1 MKIPEKF
8 DEMRPLND
16 SEVRSAIKFILND
29 PDFQK
34 NILPKVTRKIPLWL
48 IKLYLFPVRSSLG
61 FQRAMVVPFMN
72 MIFRTMSSGVTYD
85 YSSLK
90 GQPENLLFI
99 SNHRDIIMDPAILDY
114 QLVKKVHRNTVEIAI
129 GSNLLIKPWIEKL
142 VKLNK
147 SFTVNRSATS
157 SELLNASNLLSEYI
171 HFAIKQK
178 KTSVWMAQR
187 EGRAKDSNDR
197 TQKSVLKML
206 TMAAGENADIRE
218 SLASLHIT
226 PLSISYEYDPC
237 DYLKAEEFQMKR
249 DNPAYVK
256 SKQSD
261 LTNMKTG
268 VMGYKGHI
276 HYQTSSPIDDE
287 IMALDGSQPRNVILG
302 QVAEIIDRHIFA
314 GYRFFPGNY
323 IALDMLQGK
332 TDGESDKYTR
342 ADFDK
347 FNAYLNK
354 QISRIRIK
362 EPHVEFLREKILQM
376 YANPLIN
383 RQNINSHE

>member
-1 MKIPEKF
+1 MIETPEKF
-8 DEMRPLND
+8 DEMRPLHD
-16 SEVRSAIKFILND
+16 SEVRSAIQFILND

-34 NILPKVTRKIPLWL
+34 NVLPKVTRMVPLWL
-48 IKLYLFPVRSSLG
+48 IKLYLFPVRSVLG
-61 FQRAMVVPFMN
+61 FQKAMIVPFLN
-72 MIFRTMSSGVTYD
+72 RIFRTMSDGVTCD
-85 YSSLK
+85 YSSIK
-90 GQPENLLFI
+90 DQPENLLFI
-99 SNHRDIIMDPAILDY
+99 SNHRDIVMDPAILDY

-142 VKLNK
+142 VKLNR
-147 SFTVNRSATS
+147 SFTVNRSATA
-157 SELLNASNLLSEYI
+157 SELMNSSNLLSEYV

-178 KTSVWMAQR
+178 KSSIWIAQR

-206 TMAAGENADIRE
+206 SMAEDGDIRE

-249 DNPAYVK
+249 DNPSYVK

-268 VMGYKGHI
+268 VLGYKGHI
-276 HYQTSSPIDDE
+276 HYQTSKPIDDE
-287 IMALDGSQPRNVILG
+287 IRALDGSLPKNVILN
-302 QVAEIIDRHIFA
+302 QVAEIIDRHIFS
-314 GYRFFPGNY
+314 GYKFFPSNY
-323 IALDMLQGK
+323 IALDMLNGRN
-332 TDGESDKYTR
+332 DGESKEYTK

-347 FNAYLNK
+347 FNAYLKK

-362 EPHVEFLREKILQM
+362 ERDTDFLREKILLM

-383 RQNINSHE
+383 RQNIN

>member
-1 MKIPEKF
+1 MIKTPEKF
-8 DEMRPLND
+8 EEMRPLYD
-16 SEVRSAIKFILND
+16 SEVHDAIKFILND

-34 NILPKVTRKIPLWL
+34 NVLPRVTRKVPLWL
-48 IKLYLFPVRSSLG
+48 IKLYLFPVRSVMGL
-61 FQRAMVVPFMN
+61 QRAMVVPFMN
-72 MIFRTMSSGVTYD
+72 RIFRTMADGVTCD
-85 YSSLK
+85 YSAIRK
-90 GQPENLLFI
+90 KPENLLFI

-114 QLVKKVHRNTVEIAI
+114 QLYRKMHRPTVEIAI
-129 GSNLLIKPWIEKL
+129 GSNLMIKPWIEKL

-147 SFTVNRSATS
+147 SFTVNRSATA
-157 SELLNASNLLSEYI
+157 SELMNSSQLLSEYI

-178 KTSVWMAQR
+178 KTSIWMAQR

-206 TMAAGENADIRE
+206 SMAEEGDVRE

-249 DNPAYVK
+249 DNPSYVK

-261 LTNMKTG
+261 LNNMKIG
-268 VMGYKGHI
+268 VMGYKGRI
-276 HYQTSSPIDDE
+276 HYQASEPIDDE
-287 IMALDGSQPRNVILG
+287 IMALDGSQPRNVILN
-302 QVAEIIDRHIFA
+302 QIAEIIDRHIFL

-323 IALDMLQGK
+323 IALDLLQGK
-332 TDGESDKYTR
+332 TDGVSENYTK
-342 ADFDK
+342 ADFEK
-347 FNAYLNK
+347 FNAYIDR
-354 QISRIRIK
+354 QISKIRLK
-362 EPHVEFLREKILQM
+362 ERDVDFLREKMLQM

-383 RQNINSHE
+383 RQNTI

>member
-1 MKIPEKF
+1 MIATPEKF
-8 DEMRPLND
+8 EEMRPLND
-16 SEVRSAIKFILND
+16 NEVRSAIRFILND

-34 NILPKVTRKIPLWL
+34 NVLPKVTRKVPLWL
-48 IKLYLFPVRSSLG
+48 IKLYLLPVHTVLG
-61 FQRAMVVPFMN
+61 FQKAMVVPFMN
-72 MIFRTMSSGVTYD
+72 RIFRTMSDGVTCD
-85 YSSLK
+85 YSAIMN
-90 GQPENLLFI
+90 QPENLLFI

-114 QLVKKVHRNTVEIAI
+114 QLVKKLHRTTVEIAI
-129 GSNLLIKPWIEKL
+129 GSNLMIKPWIERL

-147 SFTVNRSATS
+147 SFTVNRSATA
-157 SELLNASNLLSEYI
+157 SELINSSTLLSEYI

-178 KTSVWMAQR
+178 HSSIWMAQR

-206 TMAAGENADIRE
+206 SMAEGGDLRQE
-218 SLASLHIT
+218 LASLHIT

-249 DNPAYVK
+249 DNPEYVK

-261 LTNMKTG
+261 LNNMKTG

-276 HYQTSSPIDDE
+276 HYQASKPIDDE
-287 IMALDGSQPRNVILG
+287 ILALDGTQPRNVILN

-332 TDGESDKYTR
+332 TDGVSDRYTK
-342 ADFDK
+342 ADYDK
-347 FNAYLNK
+347 FNAYLKK

-362 EPHVEFLREKILQM
+362 ERDTDFLREKMLQM

-383 RQNINSHE
+383 RQNIDNNE